1 MKVLIKNAT
10 ILDRKSE
17 YFNEV
22 RDILIVDGIITEIE
36 TSITDND
43 AQIIE
48 SDSLHISQSWI
59 DLKANFCDP
68 GNEHKEDII
77 SGLNSACEGGFGH
90 VYVVPSTTPVIDSKG
105 QINYMKS
112 VSSSHIV
119 DLNPIGAITKELKGE
134 SLAEMY
140 DMYKHGVNFF
150 SDDQNTLNAGITY
163 RALLYA
169 KNFGGTVIVFP
180 QNTTVNEG
188 GQVNEGVASTRTGLK
203 AIPSISEVIQLQ
215 RDISL
220 LEYTAG
226 KMHVTGI
233 SCKESIDLIRKAKE
247 KGLEITCDVHVNQLL
262 FTEEDVLG
270 FDSNYKVY
278 PPYRKSEDRKEMWEA
293 LADGTIDLIVSNH
306 QPQNIEEKE
315 LEFDRAS
322 FGNIT
327 LQTLFSSLISFDKNK
342 TQLIIDKLSL
352 HSRDFTEMAD
362 TSIGKGNL
370 ADISIFDPS
379 TEWSLEE
386 KDVLS
391 KSKNTPFLNK
401 PMIGKPIGL
410 IKNKKVY
417 FNKKDY

>member
-22 RDILIVDGIITEIE
+22 RDILIVDGIIKNIE
-36 TSITDND
+36 PSLTDND

-48 SDSLHISQSWI
+48 SESLHVSQSWV

-68 GNEHKEDII
+68 GNEHKEDIL
-77 SGLNSACEGGFGH
+77 SGLNAAGEGGFGH
-90 VYVVPSTTPVIDSKG
+90 VFVVPSTEPVVDSKG
-105 QINYMKS
+105 QIKYMKS
-112 VSSSHIV
+112 VSSAHIV
-119 DLNPIGAITKELKGE
+119 DLHPIGAVTKEMKGE

-140 DMYKHGVNFF
+140 DMYIQGVRLF
-150 SDDQNTLNAGITY
+150 SDDQHTLSAGITY

-180 QNTTVNEG
+180 QNISVNGG

-220 LEYTAG
+220 LEYTDG
-226 KMHVTGI
+226 QMHVTGL
-233 SCKESIDLIRKAKE
+233 SCEESLNLIRKAKE
-247 KGLEITCDVHVNQLL
+247 KGLKITCDVHANQLL

-270 FDSNYKVY
+270 FDSNFKVY
-278 PPYRKSEDRKEMWEA
+278 PPYRRNEDRKAIWDA
-293 LADGTIDLIVSNH
+293 LEDGTIDLIVSNH

-315 LEFDRAS
+315 LEFDLAS

-327 LQTLFSSLISFDKNK
+327 LQTLFSSLISFDNK
-342 TQLIIDKLSL
+342 KKQLIIDKLSID
-352 HSRDFTEMAD
+352 SREFLEMND
-362 TSIGKGNL
+362 TSINIGNS
-370 ADISIFDPS
+370 ADMSLFDPS
-379 TEWSLEE
+379 IEWVLEE
-386 KDVLS
+386 NDILS

-401 PMIGKPIGL
+401 PLTGRPVGI
-410 IKNKKVY
+410 IKGNRVY

>member
-22 RDILIVDGIITEIE
+22 RDILIVDGKIKNIEPSITE
-36 TSITDND
+36 ND
-43 AQIIE
+43 ALIIE
-48 SDSLHISQSWI
+48 SNSLHISQSWI

-68 GNEHKEDII
+68 GSEHKEDII
-77 SGLNSACEGGFGH
+77 SGLNAAGEGGFGH
-90 VYVVPSTTPVIDSKG
+90 VHVVPSTNPVVDCKG

-119 DLNPIGAITKELKGE
+119 DLYPIGAITKDMKGE

-140 DMYKHGVNFF
+140 DMYNQGVRLF
-150 SDDQNTLNAGITY
+150 SDDQNTLSAGITY
-163 RALLYA
+163 RALLYV
-169 KNFGGTVIVFP
+169 KNFGGTVVVFP
-180 QNTTVNEG
+180 QNTSVNTG

-220 LEYTAG
+220 LEYTEG
-226 KMHVTGI
+226 QMHVTGI
-233 SCKESIDLIRKAKE
+233 SSEESIDLIRKAKL
-247 KGLEITCDVHVNQLL
+247 KGLKITCDVHANQLL

-270 FDSNYKVY
+270 FDSNFKVY
-278 PPYRKSEDRKEMWEA
+278 PPYRRNKDRKAIWDA
-293 LADGTIDLIVSNH
+293 LEDGTIDLIVSNH

-315 LEFDRAS
+315 LEFDRAA

-327 LQTLFSSLISFDKNK
+327 LQTLFSSLIDFDITKR
-342 TQLIIDKLSL
+342 QLIIDKLSID
-352 HSRDFTEMAD
+352 SRDFLEMND
-362 TSIGKGNL
+362 TSINIGNS
-370 ADISIFDPS
+370 ADISLFDPS
-379 TEWSLEE
+379 LQWVLEE

-401 PMIGKPIGL
+401 NLTGKALGL
-410 IKNKKVY
+410 IKDKRVY
-417 FNKKDY
+417 FNKNEY